1 MITTQKTGGITFW
14 AVPALAIGG
23 SIHSKAKVTIQQERC
38 RMVAAFLIGL
48 AIGASM
54 FF

>member
-1 MITTQKTGGITFW
+1 
-14 AVPALAIGG
+14 
-23 SIHSKAKVTIQQERC
+23 VTVQQERC